1 LTDRGEK
8 GTLEVRAK
16 TRNVSS
22 KGYLMALRF
31 VGIDPETGGDHCPA
45 VFIDEETGDFLLQ
58 GWTVTDPDTLAAIAG
73 HSPIADNE
81 SVVRLPARMRQIILE
96 AASGHGTAV
105 PRADRGDDDLG
116 GAPGDAG
123 RVHAV

>member
-1 LTDRGEK
+1 MT
-8 GTLEVRAK
+8 
-16 TRNVSS
+16 
-22 KGYLMALRF
+22 LRF
-31 VGIDPETGGDHCPA
+31 VGIDPDTGGDHCPA

-58 GWTVTDPDTLAAIAG
+58 GWTVTDPDTLSAIAG
-73 HSPIADNE
+73 YSPIADNE
-81 SVVRLPARMRQIILE
+81 SVVRLPARMRAIILE

-116 GAPGDAG
+116 SAPGDAG